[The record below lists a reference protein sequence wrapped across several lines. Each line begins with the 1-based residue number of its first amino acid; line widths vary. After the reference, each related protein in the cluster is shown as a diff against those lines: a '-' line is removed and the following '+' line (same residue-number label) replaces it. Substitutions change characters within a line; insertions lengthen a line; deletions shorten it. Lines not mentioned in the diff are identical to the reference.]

1 MVTSMFFFPALG
13 TRHKAHQRTRL
24 QLKQATYL
32 AEVRAQREW
41 ERGGAGLDG
50 EGVQTWKPGAK
61 VHVGS
66 QGRRGHGPK
75 VGVGQLCNKGLREL
89 LPARSGPASP
99 GIPLSRALFTRYRFS
114 CLFTGSY

>member
-1 MVTSMFFFPALG
+1 MM
-13 TRHKAHQRTRL
+13 
-24 QLKQATYL
+24 
-32 AEVRAQREW
+32 ERECR
-41 ERGGAGLDG
+41 RGGQ
-50 EGVQTWKPGAK
+50 EPKCTWGPGK
-61 VHVGS
+61 GGDRV
-66 QGRRGHGPK
+66 PK

>member
-1 MVTSMFFFPALG
+1 MVTSMFLFPALG
-13 TRHKAHQRTRL
+13 TRHKARQRTRL

-66 QGRRGHGPK
+66 RARRGHGS
-75 VGVGQLCNKGLREL
+75 KGLRWPAL
-89 LPARSGPASP
+89 QQRTPGAPPSQVRTSQSRHPSLQGSIYQVSIFLPV
-99 GIPLSRALFTRYRFS
+99 YW
-114 CLFTGSY
+114 